1 MNLEITHH
9 NNYFK
14 VKGILDRNN
23 IHIFQKEF
31 KHIFDKFYV
40 LTVSIENV
48 EQIDRY
54 GVNALAQLH
63 NESISKGKSLSI
75 IGMGC
80 DDLYEHFKTEEAR
93 CFSTRCFVWMCVFS

>member
-9 NNYFK
+9 NNFFK

-23 IHIFQKEF
+23 LHIFQKEF
-31 KHIFDKFYV
+31 KHIFDKFNA
-40 LTVSIENV
+40 LTISIESV
-48 EQIDRY
+48 EHIDRY

-63 NESISKGKSLSI
+63 NESITKGKSLSI

-80 DDLYEHFKTEEAR
+80 DDLYEHFKTEETAA
-93 CFSTRCFVWMCVFS
+93 